1 MKSQWSQVRLVL
13 LSGRNKST
21 GFSFGAPPPH
31 ANADTSVSFTCVLTW
46 SRILKESD
54 TSFHFSIWLV
64 LSDLYFDSHVFF
76 SSPERR
82 ARCFW
87 RAGYRKQDCHLATL
101 CQCCISRSVHPSG
114 VFTPDG
120 WLIISSFTLQM
131 SDVQAGGATVFTDIG
146 ASVLPQKVQ
155 VFFTSMLQAELLSNI
170 LIVQCFYAPAGV
182 SSVLV

>member
-64 LSDLYFDSHVFF
+64 VSDLYFDSHVFF
-76 SSPERR
+76 FLPRKTSQMLLKSWVQETGLPP
-82 ARCFW
+82 
-87 RAGYRKQDCHLATL
+87 GYSMSVLHLW
-101 CQCCISRSVHPSG
+101 VW

-155 VFFTSMLQAELLSNI
+155 FFFTSMLQAELLSKI